1 MDIEQLKK
9 IQKESQKK
17 FDSYRAS
24 LHVCTGT
31 ACVANNSFCLIDT
44 LEKELKKRK
53 LDKEILIVPTGC
65 NGFCEQGPIMVVQ
78 PDGIFYQK
86 LQKKDIAEIIE
97 QHLQQGKIVQRL
109 LYNHPTTKASIQE
122 MKNIPFF
129 GKQHLLAM
137 RHRGLINPE
146 QITDYIRMGGYQTAY
161 TVLTEKSPNDII
173 KTITQSGIRGRGGGG
188 FPTGLKWESCQKAV
202 KKTENQPYI
211 ICNADEG
218 DPGCFAD
225 RSIIEADPH
234 AVIEGMIIGAF
245 AIGASEGFIYIR
257 KEYPLAL
264 KRLEKAIAQARQQGI
279 LGENILET
287 GFDFDITIHR
297 GAGAFVCGESTALMA
312 SLEGKPGEPHA
323 KYVHSTEQG
332 YKHMPTVL
340 NNVETWAN
348 IPLIQQK
355 GSKWFA
361 SIGTGD
367 VSSDPWGGS
376 TGTKVF
382 SLVGDV
388 RNTGLVEVPMG
399 ITLREIIYDI
409 GGGIPQDKAF
419 KGVQT
424 GGPSGGVLPESQ
436 LDLPVD
442 FDSLTEAGSMMG
454 SGGMVVMDEDTC
466 MVQLAKY
473 FIDFLK
479 EESCGKCT
487 PCREGLTAMSEILGK
502 ISMGNGT
509 KEDITLLEEY
519 AETMKKTSL
528 CGLGQTAANPV
539 LSTIHYFRD
548 EYEAHITDKTCPA
561 KRCKQLITYT
571 INPEKCTGC
580 SLCAKQCPTHCIEGK
595 VKQVHQ
601 INQDEC
607 IKCGTCQ
614 TICRFNAVEVQ

>member
-1 MDIEQLKK
+1 MDLHSLTEMKQHA
-9 IQKESQKK
+9 QKERDTYK
-17 FDSYRAS
+17 AS

-31 ACVANNSFCLIDT
+31 ACVANHSFSLIDT
-44 LEKELKKRK
+44 LKKELKKRN
-53 LDKEILIVPTGC
+53 LENDILIVPTGC

-86 LQKKDIAEIIE
+86 LKEKDIEEIID
-97 QHLQQGKIVQRL
+97 QHLIHHIPVKRL
-109 LYNHPTTKASIQE
+109 LYQHPVKKTSIE
-122 MKNIPFF
+122 YMKDIPFF
-129 GKQHLLAM
+129 RKQQLLAM
-137 RHRGLINPE
+137 RHRGQINPE
-146 QITDYIRMGGYQTAY
+146 RIDDYIRMGGYQTAY
-161 TVLTEKSPNDII
+161 NVLTDKTPNEII
-173 KTITQSGIRGRGGGG
+173 ETVIKSGIRGRGGGG
-188 FPTGLKWESCQKAV
+188 FPTGLKWKSCQNAV
-202 KKTENQPYI
+202 KKTGNSPYI

-234 AVIEGMIIGAF
+234 SVIEGMMIGAY
-245 AIGASEGFIYIR
+245 AVGAHEGFVYIR

-264 KRLEKAIAQARQQGI
+264 KRLENAIKQAKKQGL
-279 LGENILET
+279 LGTNIFGT
-287 GFDFDITIHR
+287 GFNFDITIHR

-312 SLEGKPGEPHA
+312 SLEGKPGEPRA

-348 IPLIQQK
+348 IPLILEK
-355 GSKWFA
+355 GSDWF
-361 SIGTGD
+361 SQIGTGNVTD
-367 VSSDPWGGS
+367 NPWDGS

-399 ITLREIIYDI
+399 ITLREIIYDV
-409 GGGIPQDKAF
+409 GGGIPNNKRF

-424 GGPSGGVLPESQ
+424 GGPSGGVLPESK

-442 FDSLTEAGSMMG
+442 FDSLTNAGSMMG

-487 PCREGLTAMSEILGK
+487 PCREGLTAMSEILGR
-502 ISMGNGT
+502 ISEGIGK
-509 KEDITLLEEY
+509 KEDISLLEDY
-519 AETMKKTSL
+519 AETMKEASL

-539 LSTIHYFRD
+539 LSTITYFRN
-548 EYEAHITDKTCPA
+548 EYEAHINHKCCPA
-561 KRCKQLITYT
+561 GQCKPLITYS
-571 INPEKCTGC
+571 INAEKCTGC
-580 SLCAKQCPTHCIEGK
+580 TVCARHCPTNCITGNP
-595 VKQVHQ
+595 KQVHV
-601 INQDEC
+601 INHATC
-607 IKCGTCQ
+607 IKCGTCKSVCQ
-614 TICRFNAVEVQ
+614 FNAVEVK